1 MRAQFV
7 LSEIGIGLRRNLTMT
22 IAVVVTVAI
31 SLALFGSGL
40 LIRKQ
45 VETMKDFWYDKVE
58 VSVYLCGEL
67 SQAPTCGGQAVTD
80 AQRAELE
87 TDLRAM
93 PEVDQVFYES
103 QQEAYEHFQRQFADS
118 PDLVENVTADVLPES
133 FRVKLDDPTQF
144 SVVAQAFSDRPG
156 VEEVQD
162 QKALLEGFFNVLN
175 KLQLL
180 ALIIAAVQVLAAV
193 LLISNTIR
201 VAAYS
206 RRRETGIMRLVGA
219 SNLYIQL
226 PFLLEGVLAG
236 LVGVAAMK
244 AAEKV
249 EQRVSGRPNSCV
261 PGRTRQTMAT
271 GSAGQDEQPL
281 LWNHAMHWSTG
292 ATLGALRGVWAAV
305 GLRGPRADLAH
316 TVVRLAFDQSLE
328 NGTGVGAPPHTWP
341 VDEQLVD
348 VLHKA
353 FYSFATGFVAD
364 RFVAPRL
371 QSGRGRV
378 SH

>member
-58 VSVYLCGEL
+58 VSVYLCGPL
-67 SQAPTCGGQAVTD
+67 SDAPTCAGQAVTD
-80 AQRAELE
+80 AQRDELE
-87 TDLRAM
+87 ADLRAM
-93 PEVDQVFYES
+93 PEVDRVFYES
-103 QQEAYEHFQRQFADS
+103 KQEAYDHFRDQFADS
-118 PDLVENVTADVLPES
+118 PELVENVTADVLPES

-144 SVVAQAFSDRPG
+144 EVVSDAFAGRPG

-175 KLQLL
+175 KLQLV
-180 ALIIAAVQVLAAV
+180 ALIIAGVQVLAAV

-236 LVGVAAMK
+236 LLGAAF
-244 AAEKV
+244 A
-249 EQRVSGRPNSCV
+249 SGGLLALKEFLIDRQLRPAFQFTSFV
-261 PGRTRQTMAT
+261 TWDDVFRILPV
-271 GSAGQDEQPL
+271 L
-281 LWNHAMHWSTG
+281 FLTG
-292 ATLGALRGVWAAV
+292 ALLAGLSSFVTLRRHLRV
-305 GLRGPRADLAH
+305 
-316 TVVRLAFDQSLE
+316 
-328 NGTGVGAPPHTWP
+328 
-341 VDEQLVD
+341 
-348 VLHKA
+348 
-353 FYSFATGFVAD
+353 
-364 RFVAPRL
+364 
-371 QSGRGRV
+371 
-378 SH
+378 

>member
-1 MRAQFV
+1 VRAQFV

-58 VSVYLCGEL
+58 VSVYLCGAV
-67 SQAPTCGGQAVTD
+67 SDSPTCEGQAVTD
-80 AQRAELE
+80 DQRAALE
-87 TDLRAM
+87 ADLRAM
-93 PEVDQVFYES
+93 PEVDEVFYES
-103 QQEAYEHFQRQFADS
+103 QQDAYELFQEQFSDS

-144 SVVAQAFSDRPG
+144 QVVAEAFVGRPG

-162 QKALLEGFFNVLN
+162 QKALLEGFFSVLN

-180 ALIIAAVQVLAAV
+180 ALIIAGVQVLAAV

-236 LVGVAAMK
+236 LVGAAF
-244 AAEKV
+244 A
-249 EQRVSGRPNSCV
+249 SGALLALKEFLIDRQLRPTFAFTAFV
-261 PGRTRQTMAT
+261 GWGDVLAILPV
-271 GSAGQDEQPL
+271 L
-281 LWNHAMHWSTG
+281 FLTG
-292 ATLGALRGVWAAV
+292 ALLAGLSSFVTLRRHLRV
-305 GLRGPRADLAH
+305 
-316 TVVRLAFDQSLE
+316 
-328 NGTGVGAPPHTWP
+328 
-341 VDEQLVD
+341 
-348 VLHKA
+348 
-353 FYSFATGFVAD
+353 
-364 RFVAPRL
+364 
-371 QSGRGRV
+371 
-378 SH
+378 

>member
-1 MRAQFV
+1 VRAQFV

-40 LIRKQ
+40 LIRTQ

-58 VSVYLCGEL
+58 VSVYLCGAL
-67 SQAPTCGGQAVTD
+67 SDEVACGGQAVTD
-80 AQRAELE
+80 AQRVALE
-87 TDLRAM
+87 ADLRAM
-93 PEVDQVFYES
+93 PEVERVFYES
-103 QQEAYEHFQRQFADS
+103 QQDAFEHFQEQFADS

-144 SVVAQAFSDRPG
+144 AVVARAFQGRPG

-162 QKALLEGFFNVLN
+162 QKALLEGFFSVLS

-236 LVGVAAMK
+236 LVGAAF
-244 AAEKV
+244 A
-249 EQRVSGRPNSCV
+249 S
-261 PGRTRQTMAT
+261 
-271 GSAGQDEQPL
+271 
-281 LWNHAMHWSTG
+281 
-292 ATLGALRGVWAAV
+292 GALLALKEFLIDRQLRPTFAFTAFV
-305 GLRGPRADLAH
+305 GWG
-316 TVVRLAFDQSLE
+316 
-328 NGTGVGAPPHTWP
+328 
-341 VDEQLVD
+341 D
-348 VLHKA
+348 VLA
-353 FYSFATGFVAD
+353 ILPILFATGALLAGLSSFVTL
-364 RFVAPRL
+364 RRHL
-371 QSGRGRV
+371 RV
-378 SH
+378 

>member
-58 VSVYLCGEL
+58 VSVYLCGPV
-67 SQAPTCGGQAVTD
+67 SDASTCQGAVTA
-80 AQRAELE
+80 AQREQLLA
-87 TDLRAM
+87 DLRST
-93 PEVDQVFYES
+93 PEVEAVFYES
-103 QQEAYEHFQRQFADS
+103 QERAYEHFTEQFEDS

-133 FRVKLDDPTQF
+133 FRVKLKDPTQF
-144 SVVAQAFSDRPG
+144 QVVADAFRNRAG

-162 QKALLEGFFNVLN
+162 QKALLESFFNVLS

-180 ALIIAAVQVLAAV
+180 ALIIAAVQVLAAL

-236 LVGVAAMK
+236 LVGAAL
-244 AAEKV
+244 A
-249 EQRVSGRPNSCV
+249 S
-261 PGRTRQTMAT
+261 
-271 GSAGQDEQPL
+271 
-281 LWNHAMHWSTG
+281 
-292 ATLGALRGVWAAV
+292 GALAALKKFLIDDQLKPAFEFTAFVNWA
-305 GLRGPRADLAH
+305 
-316 TVVRLAFDQSLE
+316 
-328 NGTGVGAPPHTWP
+328 
-341 VDEQLVD
+341 D
-348 VLHKA
+348 VLSILPWLFLSGA
-353 FYSFATGFVAD
+353 VLAGLSSFVTL
-364 RFVAPRL
+364 RRHL
-371 QSGRGRV
+371 RV
-378 SH
+378 

>member
-1 MRAQFV
+1 VRAQFV
-7 LSEIGIGLRRNLTMT
+7 FSEIGIGLRRNLTMT

-67 SQAPTCGGQAVTD
+67 SQAPTCGGQAVSD

-87 TDLRAM
+87 ADLRAM
-93 PEVDQVFYES
+93 PQVDEVFYES
-103 QQEAYEHFQRQFADS
+103 QQDAYEHFQEQFSDS

-144 SVVAQAFSDRPG
+144 SVVADAFVDRPG

-162 QKALLEGFFNVLN
+162 QKALLEGFFSVLN

-236 LVGVAAMK
+236 LVGAAF
-244 AAEKV
+244 A
-249 EQRVSGRPNSCV
+249 SGALLALKEFLIDRQLRPTFAFTAFV
-261 PGRTRQTMAT
+261 GWDDVFAILPI
-271 GSAGQDEQPL
+271 L
-281 LWNHAMHWSTG
+281 FLTG
-292 ATLGALRGVWAAV
+292 ALLAGLSSFVTLRRHLRV
-305 GLRGPRADLAH
+305 
-316 TVVRLAFDQSLE
+316 
-328 NGTGVGAPPHTWP
+328 
-341 VDEQLVD
+341 
-348 VLHKA
+348 
-353 FYSFATGFVAD
+353 
-364 RFVAPRL
+364 
-371 QSGRGRV
+371 
-378 SH
+378 

>member
-22 IAVVVTVAI
+22 VAVVVTVAI

-40 LIRKQ
+40 LIRQQ

-67 SQAPTCGGQAVTD
+67 SRAATCNGAAVSEQ
-80 AQRAELE
+80 QRAELLA
-87 TDLRAM
+87 DLEAM
-93 PEVDQVFYES
+93 PEVREVFYES
-103 QQEAYEHFQRQFADS
+103 QEQAYEHFTEQFADS

-133 FRVKLDDPTQF
+133 FRVKLEDPTQF
-144 SVVAQAFSDRPG
+144 EVVASAFRNRPG

-219 SNLYIQL
+219 
-226 PFLLEGVLAG
+226 G
-236 LVGVAAMK
+236 
-244 AAEKV
+244 
-249 EQRVSGRPNSCV
+249 
-261 PGRTRQTMAT
+261 
-271 GSAGQDEQPL
+271 
-281 LWNHAMHWSTG
+281 WS
-292 ATLGALRGVWAAV
+292 
-305 GLRGPRADLAH
+305 
-316 TVVRLAFDQSLE
+316 
-328 NGTGVGAPPHTWP
+328 
-341 VDEQLVD
+341 
-348 VLHKA
+348 
-353 FYSFATGFVAD
+353 
-364 RFVAPRL
+364 APR
-371 QSGRGRV
+371 SPAARSSR
-378 SH
+378 

>member
-67 SQAPTCGGQAVTD
+67 SQAPTCGGQAVSDT
-80 AQRAELE
+80 QRAELE
-87 TDLRAM
+87 ADLRAM
-93 PEVDQVFYES
+93 PEVDEVFYES
-103 QQEAYEHFQRQFADS
+103 QQAAYEHFQEQFADS
-118 PDLVENVTADVLPES
+118 PDLVENVSADVLPES

-144 SVVAQAFSDRPG
+144 ATVADAFQDRPG

-162 QKALLEGFFNVLN
+162 QKALLEGFFSVLN

-236 LVGVAAMK
+236 I
-244 AAEKV
+244 
-249 EQRVSGRPNSCV
+249 
-261 PGRTRQTMAT
+261 
-271 GSAGQDEQPL
+271 
-281 LWNHAMHWSTG
+281 
-292 ATLGALRGVWAAV
+292 
-305 GLRGPRADLAH
+305 
-316 TVVRLAFDQSLE
+316 
-328 NGTGVGAPPHTWP
+328 VGAG
-341 VDEQLVD
+341 
-348 VLHKA
+348 
-353 FYSFATGFVAD
+353 FATGALVALKALLIDGQLKPTFEFTAFVGWDDVLAIVPWIFLTGVLLAGLSS
-364 RFVAPRL
+364 FVTLRRHL
-371 QSGRGRV
+371 RV
-378 SH
+378 